1 MTEGKATEP
10 AGGAPSDRDR
20 TYWSISEVAEIADV
34 KPHVLRYWE
43 TQFPMLRPK
52 KGRSGSR
59 RYRRSDLEIVRR
71 IRCLLYEKGFTLK
84 GARRR
89 LRLEQ
94 RSDPESSQL
103 ALGIESP
110 WIAGLGEIR
119 RELAALRDELQGGDS
134 YRPSGRAGR

>member
-1 MTEGKATEP
+1 MNRPASTEGTGEATAAER
-10 AGGAPSDRDR
+10 GR
-20 TYWSISEVAEIADV
+20 TYWSISEVAELTDV

-59 RYRRSDLEIVRR
+59 RYRRSDLELVQR

-94 RSDPESSQL
+94 RTDPQEKQL
-103 ALGIESP
+103 ALGIENP
-110 WIAGLGEIR
+110 WLAGLGAIR
-119 RELAALRDELQGGDS
+119 EELQAILDELREGKV
-134 YRPSGRAGR
+134 RPSR